1 MYIPL
6 PTVIAIQSNIMAI
19 VSTLHPALSALII
32 LAHYH
37 GIAAKSLGLKAKV
50 VRQPVKRLAMVTLP
64 ALVWC
69 DDGNHFKEKWLFSAF

>member
-19 VSTLHPALSALII
+19 VSTPHPALSALII

-69 DDGNHFKEKWLFSAF
+69 DDGNHFKEKWLSSAF